1 MNKSHSFIQQ
11 TFPAYL
17 QGTRHWNIKIKD
29 VIPLFKMLQSFGELI
44 WVGSQ
49 PRKAEG
55 EVSQQRQAGLSQ
67 EHVGRDLIQTLELS
81 EEAFL
86 KR

>member
-1 MNKSHSFIQQ
+1 
-11 TFPAYL
+11 
-17 QGTRHWNIKIKD
+17 
-29 VIPLFKMLQSFGELI
+29 MLQSFGELR

-67 EHVGRDLIQTLELS
+67 EHVGWDLIQTLELS